1 MFVGCDGL
9 SKHMTT
15 ETIRNMQNG
24 GQKAKQKHE
33 SKIPEED
40 KGDNLF

>member
-1 MFVGCDGL
+1 
-9 SKHMTT
+9 
-15 ETIRNMQNG
+15 MQNG

-40 KGDNLF
+40 KGDNLFWHTV